1 MEPNKFEEN
10 IRTKFEERE
19 LQPSAQAW
27 SKLEAQLGTP
37 KSSNKTLWYAI
48 AASLVAILV
57 VGSFLLKG
65 DETVSNDLV
74 EQTIP
79 AETINEIEVATSEES
94 KANENTIAKD
104 ADEAELTKE
113 GMLPKKQQQS
123 IADNSETSLGNR
135 EEKIENSVAGTKKRN
150 TETSVA
156 QVDKTNRKEEVLKAI
171 EKDAFIK
178 LKIDEVVAQVG
189 NLQNNN
195 NTTIT
200 AEDVEVL
207 LQQAQRDIA
216 NQRLLNTSTTT
227 IDPASL
233 LNDVE
238 TELERGF
245 RDKVFDALGDGFNKI
260 RTAVVERNN

>member
-10 IRTKFEERE
+10 IRTRFEERE
-19 LQPSAQAW
+19 IQPSAEAW

-37 KSSNKTLWYAI
+37 TSSNKTFWYAI

-57 VGSFLLKG
+57 VGSFLLK
-65 DETVSNDLV
+65 ENKTVSNEIV

-79 AETINEIEVATSEES
+79 AETENRTEVVSID
-94 KANENTIAKD
+94 ENTNKENSETQD
-104 ADEAELTKE
+104 DTKFE
-113 GMLPKKQQQS
+113 VKTEVIVPKKKEQS
-123 IADNSETSLGNR
+123 IAVSTGNGLEKR
-135 EEKIENSVAGTKKRN
+135 EENTENPRKRMAGN
-150 TETSVA
+150 TETAIS
-156 QVDKTNRKEEVLKAI
+156 QDTKISRKVEVLETI
-171 EKDAFIK
+171 ESEAFIK

-189 NLQNNN
+189 NLQNENSG
-195 NTTIT
+195 IT
-200 AEDVEVL
+200 AADVEIL

-216 NQRLLNTSTTT
+216 NQRLLNQATTT

-245 RDKVFDALGDGFNKI
+245 RDKVFDALGEGFNKI